1 MNSKTKP
8 KPSTSARREPPG
20 IEQFPYK
27 HAITTRWRDN
37 DVYGHVNNVVYYS
50 WFDTAVNGYL
60 VEKGVLDFENGSTV
74 GLVVETQCNYHQ
86 PVAFPDKIKAGV
98 AVTKTGNSSVRY
110 EVGIFRND
118 ETIASANGHFIH
130 VYVDAKTRKPVALPD
145 DLRKA
150 LELIST

>member
-1 MNSKTKP
+1 MNSENKP
-8 KPSTSARREPPG
+8 KPSASARPEPPG
-20 IEQFPYK
+20 IEKFPYK

-74 GLVVETQCNYHQ
+74 GLVVETQCNYHR
-86 PVAFPDKIKAGV
+86 PVAFPDKINAGV
-98 AVTKTGNSSVRY
+98 AVTKIGNSSVRY

-118 ETIASANGHFIH
+118 ETVASANGHFIH
-130 VYVDAKTRKPVALPD
+130 VYVDSNTRKPVALPD
-145 DLRKA
+145 NLRDV
-150 LELIST
+150 LESIAI